1 MAKAKGKKMARGK
14 KARGKRRVQM
24 QLVTLNPDPHRWKP
38 FNPQYEPAER
48 LFVEFD
54 VPVDEVLVDD
64 ESRLVITPD
73 GLAHLLEGMSK
84 AILYVN
90 VTGTDQ

>member
-1 MAKAKGKKMARGK
+1 MATRARSK

-24 QLVTLNPDPHRWKP
+24 QLIQLNPDPHRWKP
-38 FNPQYEPAER
+38 FNPQYQPAEK

-54 VPVDEVLVDD
+54 VPVDDVLVDD
-64 ESRLVITPD
+64 GNGLVITPD
-73 GLAHLLEGMSK
+73 GLAHLLEGMAK

-90 VTGTDQ
+90 VTGTET